1 MKEEAN
7 KSGTSTSSS
16 SNKKYSNTAAASAM
30 ASSSSR
36 VGHQDGTP
44 SSSARGG
51 GDDFFS
57 AGDYDPTATATSTS
71 SSAPNVNQTLH
82 FKGKLVLLG
91 DIAVG
96 KTAIV
101 TRCED
106 NKFVRDQKTTIGVA
120 FSQKEVRIE
129 NAVVNLDLWDS
140 AGEERFRS
148 INSLYYHGSAAGIIV
163 FDMTKR
169 STFESAKSYWI
180 PHLREHGVEDIIIA
194 LVANKAD
201 LLSSR
206 QVSREEA
213 VELASVNK
221 TMYFETSAKSGDGV
235 HEVFRA
241 IAREVPKG
249 QREQRLAKR
258 ASRLRAL
265 SNDVGASAISRPIGA
280 TSAAELK
287 QNACGVSAHA

>member
-1 MKEEAN
+1 MMGGAGSSISKSSEKAKMKN
-7 KSGTSTSSS
+7 SKNNNTSSS
-16 SNKKYSNTAAASAM
+16 SA
-30 ASSSSR
+30 
-36 VGHQDGTP
+36 
-44 SSSARGG
+44 GG
-51 GDDFFS
+51 GSLSNSLDNNNH
-57 AGDYDPTATATSTS
+57 ATTGSSTTQ
-71 SSAPNVNQTLH
+71 QTLH

-129 NAVVNLDLWDS
+129 NAVVKLDIWDS

-169 STFESAKSYWI
+169 STFESVKSYWI

-213 VELASVNK
+213 IELATTND
-221 TMYFETSAKSGDGV
+221 TMYFETSAKTGHGV
-235 HEVFRA
+235 HDVFRA
-241 IAREVPKG
+241 IAREVPKRTTRAKAG
-249 QREQRLAKR
+249 QEGFKITRIEQRKR
-258 ASRLRAL
+258 SVSDFAPDRA
-265 SNDVGASAISRPIGA
+265 G
-280 TSAAELK
+280 K
-287 QNACGVSAHA
+287 CC

>member
-1 MKEEAN
+1 M
-7 KSGTSTSSS
+7 
-16 SNKKYSNTAAASAM
+16 
-30 ASSSSR
+30 
-36 VGHQDGTP
+36 
-44 SSSARGG
+44 
-51 GDDFFS
+51 
-57 AGDYDPTATATSTS
+57 
-71 SSAPNVNQTLH
+71 
-82 FKGKLVLLG
+82 LLG

-129 NAVVNLDLWDS
+129 NAVVKLDIWDS

-213 VELASVNK
+213 VELASINK
-221 TMYFETSAKSGDGV
+221 TMYFETSAKTGDGV
-235 HEVFRA
+235 LEVFRA
-241 IAREVPKG
+241 IAREVPKRTTRAKAG
-249 QREQRLAKR
+249 QEGFKITRIEQRR
-258 ASRLRAL
+258 RS
-265 SNDVGASAISRPIGA
+265 
-280 TSAAELK
+280 
-287 QNACGVSAHA
+287 VSDFAPDRGNKCC